1 MPVCDVEVSMIC
13 CSVIVYSLIYTNTG
27 GRSIDPFT
35 LRLFPNPNS
44 SSGIL
49 EVYLYGAW
57 GTVCRSGFDQAAANV
72 ACRELGFPRGG
83 LVLSSSITFGSGTG
97 PVWLD
102 SVGCHGNEQTLS
114 ACMVEIGGGTSSCT
128 HAEDVN
134 IVCGKQNVYTYV
146 PRIHN

>member
-1 MPVCDVEVSMIC
+1 MWRLEYLSALFHINFIHIC
-13 CSVIVYSLIYTNTG
+13 IG
-27 GRSIDPFT
+27 GGAIDPFT
-35 LRLFPNPNS
+35 LRLFPNANA

-72 ACRELGFPRGG
+72 ACRELGYPGGG

-102 SVGCHGNEQTLS
+102 STGCHGDEATLS
-114 ACMVEIGGGTSSCT
+114 ACMVEIGGGASSCT

-134 IVCGKQNVYTYV
+134 IVCGK
-146 PRIHN
+146 

>member
-1 MPVCDVEVSMIC
+1 MWRLEYLSALFHINFIHIC
-13 CSVIVYSLIYTNTG
+13 IG
-27 GRSIDPFT
+27 GGAIDPFT
-35 LRLFPNPNS
+35 LRLFPNANA

-72 ACRELGFPRGG
+72 ACRELGYPGGG

-102 SVGCHGNEQTLS
+102 STGCHGDEETLS
-114 ACMVEIGGGTSSCT
+114 ACMVEIGGGASSCT

-134 IVCGKQNVYTYV
+134 IVCGK
-146 PRIHN
+146 